1 MTKTLTLQ
9 SQTPMS
15 ATYVDLT
22 NYNLVS
28 KAGAALSTVRRSSAV
43 SYNHLKKVIEV
54 RDQVL
59 VPGVCTESACIVAP
73 VVLRIEASAPEGV
86 DLGPYTQL
94 LLNAQSIAGPLNH
107 PIVTT
112 APVVTDAVTP

>member
-1 MTKTLTLQ
+1 MTKTLSLQ

-28 KAGAALSTVRRSSAV
+28 KAGAALSTVRRSATIT
-43 SYNHLKKVIEV
+43 YNHLKKVIEV
-54 RDQVL
+54 RDQVR
-59 VPGVCTESACIVAP
+59 VPGVCTESACISAP
-73 VVLRIEASAPEGV
+73 VVLRIEASAPEGINLV
-86 DLGPYTQL
+86 PYTQL
-94 LLNAQSIAGPLNH
+94 LLNALAIAGPLNH

-112 APVVTDAVTP
+112 SPTITDQA